1 MAENGDEKG
10 IGAWAKVPVWDGA
23 PTTWRS
29 FKREMPWWVS
39 SLDLEST
46 KRYNLAARWLLRQ
59 SGIVRQRGE
68 EFAPSELAYKPATK
82 GVDRQTG
89 DEIVLEPEDCLY
101 GLNKLLA
108 SLEEINGMTAL
119 DKKGELRSQFYLGTQ
134 RKAGER
140 VSEFC
145 TRFRTVVA
153 DLKSEGVNL
162 PSELG
167 WFLKDKMGLD
177 PLRKQLLDT
186 ALQGAEDYNII
197 ESEILRLFKELHIS
211 DPLYRKM
218 DRPKLTVRRMFQ
230 HAQHPASSSSSSTA
244 STLSRS
250 PSMFSAK
257 SFGRNSS
264 VSSGSTRKVMLTEV
278 PEEGHDDEPE
288 LVPDDENHGHEADV
302 TETPGLEELLQSEAE
317 CFAAELQEAEEMGVG
332 TDTLEGLEQN
342 FESAA
347 EALVTMKEARTR
359 LQEIRKDRG
368 YGKTDNKGGSK
379 GAASQT
385 ASRKS
390 SGKFPCFDCN
400 MHGHWAGDKECTMPG
415 AGLGRK
421 GATSVRPKAKQVRLA
436 EALTVNAD
444 GSTTSTPISTT
455 PSVDGILKPH
465 ETSVVHRLS
474 TPLHEALIQNNQR
487 DSDAS
492 TVQVLSEDK
501 FHVGA
506 LDSACNRTCCGPI
519 WMDSYVA
526 ALSKNAPTS
535 ITALVSS
542 VEETERFKFGN
553 GGLVTSSKRWRIPAC
568 VSGKMILIW
577 ISVVP
582 VSSLGCLLGRDFLDA
597 VGAVLNFANRSLEC
611 TFLGAGMQRLD
622 QMTAGHFMVPLLPIR
637 WPRPDSGGWRK
648 CGLDNIIELKIDPTQ
663 WLKRRLSEGVSGHPS
678 EDSMSHE
685 HNMTESSLFA
695 SEVFRDCHDA
705 NSIEHVAMA
714 QKMTSQQRQS
724 PGQHPLRV
732 PAVQA
737 DGIVAEDSGRASS
750 ILASGG
756 KSSIFRC
763 CGMAPLDDA
772 EQRGPADFVERLPD
786 GNGTLPLEAFHFASA
801 WTPKVVRRKFGFVA
815 GLTILLA
822 LLALPLSIC
831 FDSAGMD
838 FAGRDDGC
846 PTSSPR
852 LPSWRSPEAPTLY
865 GQEFDRAPA
874 FPRQDWMEDVIRR
887 GLTPFRLLAHSNH
900 EVTEDEAEGGCH
912 QGDERPSRS
921 RIAVGGSRAVGSPA
935 DWTPRWTSNPQR
947 RFDSSCPPTASHR
960 GEQRHGGQTAAEG
973 QTDRAV
979 AHGQEDIKFDCNRTQ
994 FSSGSE
1000 SQDSTCKTC
1009 SSREPVYSI
1018 FMVQHERHRGSS
1030 DGGEDESHA
1039 PRAGSQVSGH
1049 AEPGDGPCDERWT
1062 SSQRRLERRPDR
1074 RGHVNHSDDVDST
1087 DELDVGINA
1096 SQKVKPGIKQM
1107 ITQAW
1112 EKHRKQQ
1119 LAVSLDR
1126 HRLRQLLMT
1135 DFDKEM
1141 QGYMKEAFTMEL
1153 DLSPFVTEVYTDT
1166 EPIARAAQRRG
1177 LCAGGSLTLGTG
1189 WDFLEARHRKAAL
1202 DLVSRTKPYA
1212 LIIAFPCGVWSL
1224 LQNLNPGVDL
1234 QARRAQA
1241 EALVIFALDLAKL
1254 QLRSGRHFLIEN
1266 PATSAAWNLDE
1277 VVEFRERPD
1286 VLEVVVDMCRFGLRG
1301 ADGGLHRKATRL
1313 LTSSQALVSELIGKR
1328 CTGDHAHSWVLGGSK
1343 VTAPAGHYTEDFS
1356 DAVVNGF
1363 MAQYDFE
1370 QAPAETY
1377 VLENVQVS
1385 EAFAAESSAA
1395 ELEEADVGMES
1406 DGSVEDTKPNP
1417 DITIPA
1423 AVRQAVHQLHINTG
1437 HRSRLRL
1444 ARALLIA
1451 GAPASAIEAAKQLKC
1466 SVCAERKPPKPRLPA
1481 SLPPPREVGQQVHI
1495 DLVILED
1502 SLQQRYVV
1510 AHCTDNVSRFQA
1522 ARVLADK
1529 SSAAVIQFLK
1539 VHWIPLLGI
1548 PHTICADQG
1557 REFVSA
1563 TFGEWCDSKSIYL
1576 YHIGVVAPW
1585 QNGIAERSGGSLKAL
1600 TGAICQTHAVTN
1612 ADEMQEAVGEAIA
1625 AYNSD
1630 INEAGVSPLQLVTG
1644 RIPRPGGDVLNNFAG
1659 RLAEHSLIESDTNMA
1674 KQIAI
1679 RETARVAMIRLH

>member
-1 MAENGDEKG
+1 MNR
-10 IGAWAKVPVWDGA
+10 VP
-23 PTTWRS
+23 S
-29 FKREMPWWVS
+29 FI
-39 SLDLEST
+39 L
-46 KRYNLAARWLLRQ
+46 
-59 SGIVRQRGE
+59 
-68 EFAPSELAYKPATK
+68 
-82 GVDRQTG
+82 
-89 DEIVLEPEDCLY
+89 
-101 GLNKLLA
+101 
-108 SLEEINGMTAL
+108 
-119 DKKGELRSQFYLGTQ
+119 ELR
-134 RKAGER
+134 ER
-140 VSEFC
+140 LENVSEFC

-162 PSELG
+162 PSAELG

-211 DPLYRKM
+211 DPLFRKM

-230 HAQHPASSSSSSTA
+230 HAQHPASSSSSSAA

-264 VSSGSTRKVMLTEV
+264 ASSGSTRKVMLTEV
-278 PEEGHDDEPE
+278 PEEGHDDEAE
-288 LVPDDENHGHEADV
+288 LIPDEENHGHEADV
-302 TETPGLEELLQSEAE
+302 TETPGLEEMLQCEAE

-390 SGKFPCFDCN
+390 SGRFPCFDCN

-421 GATSVRPKAKQVRLA
+421 GATNVRPKAKQVRLA

-444 GSTTSTPISTT
+444 GTTTSTSISTT

-487 DSDAS
+487 DSDSSA
-492 TVQVLSEDK
+492 VQVLSEDK

-526 ALSKNAPTS
+526 ALSKNAPPS

-695 SEVFRDCHDA
+695 SEVFKDCHDA

-750 ILASGG
+750 VLASGG
-756 KSSIFRC
+756 KSSLFRC
-763 CGMAPLDDA
+763 CGMASFDDA

-786 GNGTLPLEAFHFASA
+786 GNGTLPLEAVHFASA

-815 GLTILLA
+815 GLTSLLA

-838 FAGRDDGC
+838 FAGRNDGC
-846 PTSSPR
+846 SASSSC

-865 GQEFDRAPA
+865 GQESDRAPA
-874 FPRQDWMEDVIRR
+874 LPRQDWMEDGIRR
-887 GLTPFRLLAHSNH
+887 GLSPLRLLAHSND

-947 RFDSSCPPTASHR
+947 RSDSSCPPTASHR
-960 GEQRHGGQTAAEG
+960 GKQRHGGQAAAEG
-973 QTDRAV
+973 PTDRAV
-979 AHGQEDIKFDCNRTQ
+979 AHGQEVKFDCNRTQ
-994 FSSGSE
+994 FSSCPQ
-1000 SQDSTCKTC
+1000 SQDSSCPTC
-1009 SSREPVYSI
+1009 SSRNLVHTV
-1018 FMVQHERHRGSS
+1018 FMVQHERSRGSS
-1030 DGGEDESHA
+1030 DGGEDESLA
-1039 PRAGSQVSGH
+1039 PRAGSQISGH
-1049 AEPGDGPCDERWT
+1049 AESGDGPRDERWT
-1062 SSQRRLERRPDR
+1062 SSQRRLERGPDR
-1074 RGHVNHSDDVDST
+1074 RGNVNHSDDVDST

-1096 SQKVKPGIKQM
+1096 SQEIKPGIKQM

-1126 HRLRQLLMT
+1126 HRLHQLLMT
-1135 DFDKEM
+1135 DWDKEM
-1141 QGYMKEAFTMEL
+1141 QGYM
-1153 DLSPFVTEVYTDT
+1153 
-1166 EPIARAAQRRG
+1166 
-1177 LCAGGSLTLGTG
+1177 
-1189 WDFLEARHRKAAL
+1189 
-1202 DLVSRTKPYA
+1202 
-1212 LIIAFPCGVWSL
+1212 
-1224 LQNLNPGVDL
+1224 
-1234 QARRAQA
+1234 
-1241 EALVIFALDLAKL
+1241 
-1254 QLRSGRHFLIEN
+1254 
-1266 PATSAAWNLDE
+1266 
-1277 VVEFRERPD
+1277 
-1286 VLEVVVDMCRFGLRG
+1286 
-1301 ADGGLHRKATRL
+1301 
-1313 LTSSQALVSELIGKR
+1313 
-1328 CTGDHAHSWVLGGSK
+1328 
-1343 VTAPAGHYTEDFS
+1343 
-1356 DAVVNGF
+1356 
-1363 MAQYDFE
+1363 
-1370 QAPAETY
+1370 
-1377 VLENVQVS
+1377 
-1385 EAFAAESSAA
+1385 
-1395 ELEEADVGMES
+1395 
-1406 DGSVEDTKPNP
+1406 
-1417 DITIPA
+1417 
-1423 AVRQAVHQLHINTG
+1423 
-1437 HRSRLRL
+1437 
-1444 ARALLIA
+1444 
-1451 GAPASAIEAAKQLKC
+1451 
-1466 SVCAERKPPKPRLPA
+1466 
-1481 SLPPPREVGQQVHI
+1481 
-1495 DLVILED
+1495 
-1502 SLQQRYVV
+1502 
-1510 AHCTDNVSRFQA
+1510 
-1522 ARVLADK
+1522 
-1529 SSAAVIQFLK
+1529 
-1539 VHWIPLLGI
+1539 
-1548 PHTICADQG
+1548 
-1557 REFVSA
+1557 
-1563 TFGEWCDSKSIYL
+1563 
-1576 YHIGVVAPW
+1576 
-1585 QNGIAERSGGSLKAL
+1585 
-1600 TGAICQTHAVTN
+1600 
-1612 ADEMQEAVGEAIA
+1612 
-1625 AYNSD
+1625 
-1630 INEAGVSPLQLVTG
+1630 
-1644 RIPRPGGDVLNNFAG
+1644 
-1659 RLAEHSLIESDTNMA
+1659 
-1674 KQIAI
+1674 
-1679 RETARVAMIRLH
+1679 